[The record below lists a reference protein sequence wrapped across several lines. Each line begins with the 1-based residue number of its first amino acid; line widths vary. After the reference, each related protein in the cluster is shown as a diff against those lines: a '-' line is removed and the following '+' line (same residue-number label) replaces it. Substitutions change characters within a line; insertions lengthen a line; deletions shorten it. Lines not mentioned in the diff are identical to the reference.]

1 MPVKNS
7 QGKSLWG
14 TFKWTDQAGSAWIHL
29 PILAS
34 QKMRQADN
42 HVMLMRRSRRFT
54 APAMKYP
61 CQKMDPEI
69 VMDFGKVMYTL
80 PYLKCVTSKDLLC
93 STGNAA
99 QCYMAPWMGEEFGN
113 R

>member
-1 MPVKNS
+1 M
-7 QGKSLWG
+7 
-14 TFKWTDQAGSAWIHL
+14 DGSSWQCLDSRANPSITKEETSRH
-29 PILAS
+29 
-34 QKMRQADN
+34 

-93 STGNAA
+93 STGNSA
-99 QCYMAPWMGEEFGN
+99 QC
-113 R
+113 